1 MNYKVNLLPPRLQ
14 VEGLVDKRRLLIL
27 VGTLLGGGGLV
38 LGYGAFLL
46 NFLLTKSE
54 LARTRQE
61 LNRLRPQV
69 QAVEAIHTERVRL
82 EKALKEYADI
92 VQARRSW
99 HSILKGIGD
108 ICPADISLTVLEVA
122 PAEKKKETGGKASSK
137 AELPPPASVVNIQGV
152 SQSFTAIG
160 VFERKLWESGYFQE
174 VRLEKVS
181 TDKSGLYAFTMQAR
195 LKEGMAK

>member
-27 VGTLLGGGGLV
+27 VSTLLGGGGLV

-54 LARTRQE
+54 LARTQQE
-61 LNRLRPQV
+61 LSRLRPQV

-92 VQARRSW
+92 VHARRSW

-108 ICPADISLTVLEVA
+108 VCPADISLTVLEVV
-122 PAEKKKETGGKASSK
+122 PAEKTQAGKASSK